1 MTATTT
7 TTIEQGTQ
15 ETKRPR
21 IVIVGAGFGGL
32 AAAKALADAPVQVT
46 LIDRANHHL
55 FQPLLY
61 QVATAALSPADIA
74 APIRA
79 VLRKQRNVE
88 VLLAEVTG
96 IDVTHRTV
104 HLSAG
109 PTPLDRPDAADRL
122 EYDYLILAPGTV
134 TTYFGHNEWELL
146 APSLK
151 SLDDAVEI
159 RRRIFL
165 AFEAAERE
173 EDSARRAILLT
184 FVVVGGGPTGV
195 ELAGALGEIAHE
207 ALREEFRAIN
217 PDDATIYLLDA
228 GPRILPTY
236 PEDLARRAVK
246 DLERLGVHV
255 RVGTPVTG
263 VERDSVTFGE
273 TRIAA
278 GTIIW
283 AAGVTAS
290 PLGKAIG
297 VPLEKGGRVGVMP
310 DLTLPGHPEV
320 FVIGDLAAS
329 RDETGQPLPGIAP
342 VALQQG
348 VSAGENIARA
358 VRGEAMQPFKYH
370 DRGTIATIGRNRAVA
385 IIYGR
390 KLRGYPAW
398 AAWVFIHILMLID
411 FRNRFA
417 VMAAWIYAYLTHRR
431 PARLIRAAG
440 AAPSPPASLPP
451 ST

>member
-1 MTATTT
+1 MEATDTTT
-7 TTIEQGTQ
+7 GAA
-15 ETKRPR
+15 TKRTHV
-21 IVIVGAGFGGL
+21 VIVGGGFGGL
-32 AAAKALADAPVQVT
+32 AAAKALADAPVRVT

-61 QVATAALSPADIA
+61 QVATAALSPAEIA

-79 VLRKQRNVE
+79 VLRAQKNVE

-96 IDVTHRTV
+96 VDVERRVV

-109 PTPLDRPDAADRL
+109 PTARDNAQTADHL
-122 EYDYLILAPGTV
+122 AYDYLILAPGAV
-134 TTYFGHNEWELL
+134 SSYFGHNEWEPC

-173 EDSARRAILLT
+173 EDLARRAVLLT
-184 FVVVGGGPTGV
+184 FVVIGGGPTGV

-228 GPRILPTY
+228 APRLLLAY
-236 PEDLARRAVK
+236 PESLATRAAA
-246 DLERLGVHV
+246 DLERLGVHL
-255 RVGTPVTG
+255 RLGKAVTG
-263 VERDSVTFGE
+263 VERQAVLLGDE
-273 TRIAA
+273 RIAA

-290 PLGKAIG
+290 PLGKALG

-310 DLTLPGHPEV
+310 DLTLPGHPEL
-320 FVIGDLAAS
+320 FVVGDLAAC
-329 RDETGQPLPGIAP
+329 RDASGNPLPGIAP

-348 VSAGENIARA
+348 KTAGENIARA
-358 VRGEAMQPFKYH
+358 LRGEPMQPFHYR

-411 FRNRFA
+411 FRNRFS
-417 VMAAWIYAYLTHRR
+417 VMADWVYAYLTHRR
-431 PARLIRAAG
+431 PARLIRAESRAK
-440 AAPSPPASLPP
+440 
-451 ST
+451 

>member
-1 MTATTT
+1 MTAMIATASTGVREAT
-7 TTIEQGTQ
+7 G
-15 ETKRPR
+15 KPHV
-21 IVIVGAGFGGL
+21 VIVGGGFAGL
-32 AAAKALADAPVQVT
+32 AAAKALADAPVRVT

-61 QVATAALSPADIA
+61 QVATAALSPAEIA

-79 VLRKQRNVE
+79 VLRKQKNVE

-96 IDVTHRTV
+96 VDVANRVV
-104 HLSAG
+104 HLSDQGTA
-109 PTPLDRPDAADRL
+109 PENARTANDLH
-122 EYDYLILAPGTV
+122 YDYLILAPGAESS
-134 TTYFGHNEWELL
+134 YFGHDDWEPC

-173 EDSARRAILLT
+173 QDPARRATLLT

-217 PDDATIYLLDA
+217 PDAATIYLVDA
-228 GPRILPTY
+228 LPRILTAY
-236 PEDLARRAVK
+236 PEDLAQRAAR
-246 DLERLGVHV
+246 DLERLGV
-255 RVGTPVTG
+255 RLRLGKGVTG
-263 VERDSVTFGE
+263 VERQAVLLGNE
-273 TRIAA
+273 RIEA

-290 PLGKAIG
+290 PLGTALG

-310 DLTLPGHPEV
+310 DLTLPGHPEL
-320 FVIGDLAAS
+320 FVVGDLAAY
-329 RDETGQPLPGIAP
+329 RDARGTLLPGIAP
-342 VALQQG
+342 LAMQQG
-348 VSAGENIARA
+348 RTAGENVARA
-358 VRGEAMQPFKYH
+358 VRGEATQPFHYR

-385 IIYGR
+385 VIYGR

-398 AAWVFIHILMLID
+398 AAWALIHILMLID

-417 VMAAWIYAYLTHRR
+417 VMASWIYAYITHRR
-431 PARLIRAAG
+431 PARLIRASG
-440 AAPSPPASLPP
+440 E
-451 ST
+451 

>member
-1 MTATTT
+1 MATQTTT
-7 TTIEQGTQ
+7 AIE
-15 ETKRPR
+15 ETGPPTKTPQV
-21 IVIVGAGFGGL
+21 VIVGGGFGGL
-32 AAAKALADAPVQVT
+32 AAAKALADAPVHVT
-46 LIDRANHHL
+46 LIDRVNHHV

-61 QVATAALSPADIA
+61 QVATAALSPAEIA

-79 VLRKQRNVE
+79 VLRAQKNVE

-96 IDVTHRTV
+96 VDVANQTV

-109 PTPLDRPDAADRL
+109 PTARDNAQTADRL
-122 EYDYLILAPGTV
+122 HYDYLVLAPGAV
-134 TTYFGHNEWELL
+134 STYFGHDDWEPC

-173 EDSARRAILLT
+173 ENPARRAALLT
-184 FVVVGGGPTGV
+184 FVVIGGGPTGV
-195 ELAGALGEIAHE
+195 ELAGAIGEIAHE
-207 ALREEFRAIN
+207 ALREEFRTIN

-236 PEDLARRAVK
+236 PEDLATRACT
-246 DLERLGVHV
+246 DLERLGVHI
-255 RVGTPVTG
+255 RVSAGVTG
-263 VERDSVTFGE
+263 VERHAVVLGE
-273 TRIAA
+273 GRIEA

-290 PLGKAIG
+290 PLGKALG

-310 DLTLPGHPEV
+310 DLTLPGHPGL
-320 FVIGDLAAS
+320 FVVGDLAAF
-329 RDETGQPLPGIAP
+329 RDASGNVLAGIAP

-348 VSAGENIARA
+348 KVAGENIARA
-358 VRGEAMQPFKYH
+358 VRGEPTQPFHYR

-417 VMAAWIYAYLTHRR
+417 VMADWVYAYLTHRR
-431 PARLIRAAG
+431 PARLIRAEG
-440 AAPSPPASLPP
+440 K
-451 ST
+451 